1 MRMTHAYGIVTL
13 VSVIV
18 FLYSGVANL
27 FANGMAAE
35 FERYGLS
42 RFRLLTGAVELLG
55 ALGLVA
61 GQFFNELVPISA
73 GGLSLLMALA
83 VVTRVRAGDSLVQTL
98 PAGVLMLLNAFLTV
112 RALGMRHV
120 QLGQ

>member
-1 MRMTHAYGIVTL
+1 MRMTHAYGMVTL